1 MILSFS
7 GNIRAVG
14 TSVSVVTLCKY
25 NCICKILKREFRAVI
40 EKWCVLYIAFKI
52 IDPTPRNFESY

>member
-14 TSVSVVTLCKY
+14 TPVSVVTLCKY
-25 NCICKILKREFRAVI
+25 NCISKILKREFRAVI
-40 EKWCVLYIAFKI
+40 GKMVCTIYCFQ
-52 IDPTPRNFESY
+52 DY

>member
-1 MILSFS
+1 MILTFS

-14 TSVSVVTLCKY
+14 TPVSVVTSCKY

-40 EKWCVLYIAFKI
+40 GEMVCTIYFFQ
-52 IDPTPRNFESY
+52 DY